1 MREIFLIFFPF
12 AKLRLLT
19 SSEAFEAKGVM
30 TKETKNAG
38 IAEALLKAAT
48 ASTCGVCVL
57 TVGSATKATRAVGG
71 GRERTRCSY
80 QMPLGTALV
89 AFATDPMVRTHT
101 MGSATK
107 ATSAVPSSIWYAA
120 FILI

>member
-1 MREIFLIFFPF
+1 MIFFPF

-71 GRERTRCSY
+71 GEREHGVPIKCHLALRLS
-80 QMPLGTALV
+80 PL
-89 AFATDPMVRTHT
+89 P
-101 MGSATK
+101 
-107 ATSAVPSSIWYAA
+107 
-120 FILI
+120 LIPW